1 MGGEQIE
8 KKYSLERA
16 ATADDTL
23 DRAWEGRYNNRIY
36 LLGTCMCTYRLPER
50 SGAEK
55 MKND

>member
-36 LLGTCMCTYRLPER
+36 LLGTCMCTY
-50 SGAEK
+50 
-55 MKND
+55 MF